1 MTQQTQGGPIK
12 VAIFEDND
20 TLREGLRELLGSSD
34 DLRCIGAWGECRT
47 IPPEIAD
54 GACDI
59 VIMDIG
65 LPGRSGIEAIR
76 EITVRSHAMNVVV
89 WTVYEDEEK
98 IVDAILAGASGYL
111 LKRTEPARL
120 LDALR
125 EIHRGG
131 AQMSGAVARKV
142 LSMMQREAPRQRK
155 DYGLSERE
163 KEVLQYLVKGHSY
176 KLIAD
181 AMFVS
186 VDTVRSHIKNIYVK
200 LRVHSRSEAVVTAL
214 RDRLL

>member
-1 MTQQTQGGPIK
+1 MSIS
-12 VAIFEDND
+12 VALFEDNAS
-20 TLREGLRELLGSSD
+20 LREGMKQLLRTSAEWE
-34 DLRCIGAWGECRT
+34 CIGAWGDCRV
-47 IPPEIAD
+47 IPEEVLT

-65 LPGRSGIEAIR
+65 LPGRSGIDAIR
-76 EITVRSHAMNVVV
+76 EIKARRPSLDIVV

-98 IVDAILAGASGYL
+98 IVESIVAGASGYL
-111 LKRTEPARL
+111 LKKTEPSRL
-120 LDALR
+120 LEALR

-131 AQMSGAVARKV
+131 AQMSGSVAKKV
-142 LSMMQREAPRQRK
+142 LALMQRTAPPERK
-155 DYGLSERE
+155 EYGLSDRE
-163 KEVLQYLVKGHSY
+163 KEVLHWLVKGHSY

-200 LRVHSRSEAVVTAL
+200 LHVHSRSEAVVTAL

>member
-1 MTQQTQGGPIK
+1 MPIS
-12 VAIFEDND
+12 VALFEDNAS
-20 TLREGLRELLGSSD
+20 LREGMQQLLRTSAEWD
-34 DLRCIGAWGECRT
+34 CIGAWGDCRQVPDVVLT
-47 IPPEIAD
+47 GE
-54 GACDI
+54 CDI

-76 EITVRSHAMNVVV
+76 EIKARRPEVDIVV

-98 IVDAILAGASGYL
+98 IVESIIAGASGYL

-125 EIHRGG
+125 EIRRGG
-131 AQMSGAVARKV
+131 AQMSGTVAKKV
-142 LSMMQREAPRQRK
+142 LTMMQRSAAAERK

-163 KEVLQYLVKGHSY
+163 KEVLHWLVQGHSY
-176 KLIAD
+176 KLISD

-186 VDTVRSHIKNIYVK
+186 IDTVRSHIKNIYVK
-200 LRVHSRSEAVVTAL
+200 LHVHSRSEAVVRAL
-214 RDRLL
+214 KDKLL